1 MDPQFYALLSSLW
14 GVFNSNF
21 WAALAGAFAGAV
33 EASRF
38 AARQEMRDDLERKIN
53 EINAAISIAY
63 SACEAYITHKEGLID
78 RLANAY
84 RSEMTTYSEAKPA
97 QQTGARDISLSL
109 MESTVLVVQC
119 SALQEL
125 VFKIPSA
132 AVIIRLVSIL
142 AHRNS
147 VLNSCMSQRNEL
159 IRTMNLM
166 DQSDRLALYF
176 GLARKDGFVD
186 KTYPYLINAMC
197 ELSGDC
203 IFFSWLI
210 CELLA
215 AEVLKIGDD
224 KNWLPSVVP
233 VSVQEPVAAGLI
245 PNPHSYPGWHN
256 LAPRWQELA
265 TPLYDKYS
273 SPVRDN

>member
-1 MDPQFYALLSSLW
+1 MDPQFYGFLSSLW

-33 EASRF
+33 AASRF
-38 AARQEMRDDLERKIN
+38 AARQELRDDLERKIN
-53 EINAAISIAY
+53 EINAAISISY
-63 SACEAYITHKEGLID
+63 SACEAYMTHKEGLID
-78 RLANAY
+78 RLTNAY
-84 RSEMTTYSEAKPA
+84 RSEMAAYDAAKPA
-97 QQTGARDISLSL
+97 QQTGVRDISLSL

-125 VFKIPSA
+125 VFKIPST

-147 VLNSCMSQRNEL
+147 VLNSCMAQRNEL

-166 DQSDRLALYF
+166 EQSDRLALYF
-176 GLARKDGFVD
+176 GTARKDGFVD
-186 KTYPYLINAMC
+186 KTYPVLIDSLS
-197 ELSGDC
+197 ELSNDC

-210 CELLA
+210 CELL
-215 AEVLKIGDD
+215 VVDGLRIRNGIR
-224 KNWLPSVVP
+224 WLPSVVP
-233 VSVQEPVAAGLI
+233 VSFQEPLAAGLI
-245 PNPHSYPGWHN
+245 PNPHSYRGWHD
-256 LAPRWQELA
+256 LAPRWQEIA

-273 SPVRDN
+273 SHVRGN

>member
-1 MDPQFYALLSSLW
+1 MT
-14 GVFNSNF
+14 
-21 WAALAGAFAGAV
+21 
-33 EASRF
+33 
-38 AARQEMRDDLERKIN
+38 
-53 EINAAISIAY
+53 AY
-63 SACEAYITHKEGLID
+63 CQ
-78 RLANAY
+78 
-84 RSEMTTYSEAKPA
+84 AKPA
-97 QQTGARDISLSL
+97 PESGARDISLSL

-125 VFKIPSA
+125 VFKIPSS

-147 VLNSCMSQRNEL
+147 VLNSCMTQRNEL

-166 DQSDRLALYF
+166 DQPDRLALYF

-186 KTYPYLINAMC
+186 KTYPYLIEALS
-197 ELSGDC
+197 ELSSDC

-215 AEVLKIGDD
+215 AEGLKIRDD
-224 KNWLPSVVP
+224 KSWLPSVVP
-233 VSVQEPVAAGLI
+233 LSFQDSVAAGLI
-245 PNPHSYPGWHN
+245 PNPHNFLGWHK

-265 TPLYDKYS
+265 TPLYDKYL
-273 SPVRDN
+273 SPVRSD